1 MGSVLDFGVRLIVL
15 LQGLGTWL
23 EAPMKFFSFLG
34 TEDFFLVVLPI
45 IYWCISTTLGM
56 QVAVILMVSSSVN
69 YFFKVAFHG
78 PRPYWISSMVK
89 GLASETSFG
98 VPSNHAQSATVIW
111 GIIAAYLRKWW
122 AWSVAIL
129 FILLI
134 SLSRLYLGVHFP
146 HDVLVG
152 LLLGAGLLWLVL
164 RFWKPVTAWVK
175 KKSLGRQILLSFI
188 ASLVLILLPFIPVAW
203 LKSANW
209 QPPQEWAAYATQA
222 LSFQDNFTYAGAVF
236 GLFAGLAWI
245 NFQGGF
251 QTKGTWGQLVL
262 RFLAGAAGVLIIRY
276 GLKFIFPAGET
287 VLAYLFRFIRYVLI
301 GFWIT
306 GGAPWCFI
314 RLKLA
319 EKVNKRNIT
328 VSLLNDTGTDTS
340 DI

>member
-1 MGSVLDFGVRLIVL
+1 MGPVLDFGVRLIVM

-122 AWSVAIL
+122 AWLIAIL

-146 HDVLVG
+146 HDVLLG

-164 RFWKPVTAWVK
+164 R
-175 KKSLGRQILLSFI
+175 LL
-188 ASLVLILLPFIPVAW
+188 
-203 LKSANW
+203 
-209 QPPQEWAAYATQA
+209 
-222 LSFQDNFTYAGAVF
+222 
-236 GLFAGLAWI
+236 
-245 NFQGGF
+245 
-251 QTKGTWGQLVL
+251 
-262 RFLAGAAGVLIIRY
+262 
-276 GLKFIFPAGET
+276 ET
-287 VLAYLFRFIRYVLI
+287 
-301 GFWIT
+301 
-306 GGAPWCFI
+306 
-314 RLKLA
+314 
-319 EKVNKRNIT
+319 RN
-328 VSLLNDTGTDTS
+328 
-340 DI
+340 